1 MDKNDIKERFEQ
13 TTGKAAALE
22 TNTVIVDKETGI
34 EYLFHAAG
42 YAGGLTVLMDKEGN
56 PKVNKDYQ

>member
-1 MDKNDIKERFEQ
+1 MNKNDIKERFEQ

-42 YAGGLTVLMDKEGN
+42 YAAD
-56 PKVNKDYQ
+56 